1 MMLLWSPI
9 LPCATIEPRTST
21 QTRSAIS
28 DVMSAWSYG
37 GLTCATES
45 DGSAFVVCES
55 VGGGGWR
62 APRRCGGRVPRAHL
76 DDLHPAEALGGDEAD
91 HLQGLARQEAAGL
104 GPPRPRHEPRL
115 RGGGRCGVRCGV
127 EVGRRA
133 SRARPEFEKV
143 ARASMQSMSK
153 LMYTASVPSHA
164 RSSAISI
171 TYIRTRWEMRGVRSG
186 RRVTWRG
193 TRSALSRSHLVGA
206 EVLDVRHREDVGAAV
221 AHDRHRRARH
231 LRWRHGREAVST
243 VCACKSVQRA
253 GAAARGAPASRRC
266 RSARGSRGGR
276 LGSRWRGSTASCASA
291 RRGRSPGCRRGGR
304 SG

>member
-1 MMLLWSPI
+1 MMLLCSPI

-37 GLTCATES
+37 GLTCARARAGR
-45 DGSAFVVCES
+45 DACS
-55 VGGGGWR
+55 VRARVWTAAGGGLL
-62 APRRCGGRVPRAHL
+62 AGGVRVLRAHL

-104 GPPRPRHEPRL
+104 GPPRPRHEARL
-115 RGGGRCGVRCGV
+115 RDRGRRCGVRCGV

-171 TYIRTRWEMRGVRSG
+171 TYREKWGIWGVRSG
-186 RRVTWRG
+186 KRVT
-193 TRSALSRSHLVGA
+193 
-206 EVLDVRHREDVGAAV
+206 
-221 AHDRHRRARH
+221 
-231 LRWRHGREAVST
+231 
-243 VCACKSVQRA
+243 
-253 GAAARGAPASRRC
+253 
-266 RSARGSRGGR
+266 
-276 LGSRWRGSTASCASA
+276 
-291 RRGRSPGCRRGGR
+291 
-304 SG
+304 